1 MAGFLLSASRLCGS
15 PPAAVQYSAERSPIG
30 PGYPLMTASFT
41 VGHSPLLAASPL
53 YARLIREGIAL
64 RCLEADTS
72 IAQGIEVLL
81 LDAPLLQARPLADW
95 QACGASLVAFDAPPG
110 VLPLPG
116 AASEDEL
123 LALLGFA
130 AEQFRLRQK
139 TDQLAA
145 ALHDKDGDLQKL
157 VDVGLALSAEKDLER
172 LLSKILTE
180 GRRLS
185 NSDAA
190 SLFLVDKKGEQPQLL
205 FKLTQNSSLPT
216 RFQEQRMPLTKASIA
231 GYVALTSTEL
241 NIADAYAIPADAP
254 YRFNRSFD
262 MQVGYRTMSL
272 LAIPMLNHRHE
283 VVGVLEFINCQD
295 DAGSVIAF
303 DEVMA
308 ASLRALASQAAVA
321 IENRQL
327 LDDISQLFDGF
338 VQASVFAIEQRDPTS
353 AGHSFR
359 VADLCIALARQ
370 LPLAPMAHLRTQA
383 LGDEGLR
390 ELRYAALL
398 HDFGK
403 VGVREHVLT
412 KAKKLPE
419 PVVDNL
425 RYRVALAKESL
436 QNQTLRRMLN
446 AYRQYGALDEQLRLQ
461 WEQELAVECQRLDQ
475 YLHDILKANE
485 PSVLTEGDFQHLQE
499 IQGHVVKSHDDSLI
513 GLLSESEF
521 AALAIRRG
529 SLTQEERA
537 EIERH
542 VVHTRDFLKLIP
554 WTPALQR
561 IPEIAAAHHE
571 KLDGSGYPKG
581 LAGEQIP
588 CGSRIMTICDIY
600 DALTASDRPY
610 KPAVPVEHAL
620 DILQAEV
627 RSGLLDGDLVR
638 VFIDSRCYLN
648 PAQSAAL
655 PPPSAAPSTAP
666 AYAHHVCDYEPC
678 DKHQH

>member
-1 MAGFLLSASRLCGS
+1 
-15 PPAAVQYSAERSPIG
+15 
-30 PGYPLMTASFT
+30 MTASFT
-41 VGHSPLLAASPL
+41 VGHSPLLADASL
-53 YARLIREGIAL
+53 LDRLHHEGIAL
-64 RCLEADTS
+64 RCLEQPDDFPANS
-72 IAQGIEVLL
+72 LEVLL
-81 LDAPLLQARPLADW
+81 LDSQLLTSQPLAAW
-95 QACGASLVAFDAPPG
+95 QATGASLVAFSAPAG
-110 VLPLPG
+110 VLPLPAG
-116 AASEDEL
+116 ASEDEL
-123 LALLGFA
+123 VALLGFA
-130 AEQFRLRQK
+130 AEQFRLKQK
-139 TDQLAA
+139 TSQLAA

-190 SLFLVDKKGEQPQLL
+190 SLFLVDNKGEQAQLI
-205 FKLTQNSSLPT
+205 FKLTQNSSMPT

-241 NIADAYAIPADAP
+241 NIADAYAIPGEAP

-295 DAGSVIAF
+295 DQGQAIAF

-353 AGHSFR
+353 SGHSFR

-370 LPLAPMAHLRTQA
+370 LPAAPQSHIRRQA
-383 LGDEGLR
+383 FNDEGLR

-419 PVVDNL
+419 PVIDNL

-436 QNQTLRRMLN
+436 HNQMLKRMLH
-446 AYRQYGALDEQLRLQ
+446 AYRHHGGLADEQRLL
-461 WEQELAVECQRLDQ
+461 WESELAQECDHLDH
-475 YLHDILKANE
+475 YLRDILKANE
-485 PSVLTEGDFQHLQE
+485 PSVLTEGDFHHLQE

-513 GLLSESEF
+513 GLLSDQEF
-521 AALAIRRG
+521 CALAIRRG
-529 SLTQEERA
+529 SLTEEERA

-581 LAGEQIP
+581 LAGDAIP
-588 CGSRIMTICDIY
+588 CASRIMTICDIY

-610 KPAVPVEHAL
+610 KPAVPTEHAL
-620 DILQAEV
+620 DILQSEV
-627 RSGLLDGDLVR
+627 KSGLLDGDLVR
-638 VFIDSRCYLN
+638 VFIESRCYLN
-648 PAQSAAL
+648 PGQYQQL
-655 PPPSAAPSTAP
+655 PAPSSTLASGSGP
-666 AYAHHVCDYEPC
+666 TYAHHVCDFEPSGR
-678 DKHQH
+678 HSH

>member
-1 MAGFLLSASRLCGS
+1 
-15 PPAAVQYSAERSPIG
+15 
-30 PGYPLMTASFT
+30 MTASFT
-41 VGHSPLLAASPL
+41 VGHGPLFAETRLYTRLAH
-53 YARLIREGIAL
+53 EGVTLRAL
-64 RCLEADTS
+64 DS
-72 IAQGIEVLL
+72 AQQVPSGLEVLL
-81 LDAPLLQARPLADW
+81 LDAALLHASPLQDW
-95 QACGASLVAFDAPPG
+95 QACGASLVAFDAPSG
-110 VLPLPG
+110 VLPLPA

-123 LALLGFA
+123 VALLGFA
-130 AEQFRLRQK
+130 AEQFRLKQK
-139 TDQLAA
+139 TGQLAA
-145 ALHDKDGDLQKL
+145 ALQNKDGDLQKL
-157 VDVGLALSAEKDLER
+157 VDVGLALSAEKDLERLLSKIDLER

-205 FKLTQNSSLPT
+205 FKLTQNASMPT
-216 RFQEQRMPLTKASIA
+216 RFQEQRMPLTRASIA

-241 NIADAYAIPADAP
+241 NIADAYAIPGDAP

-283 VVGVLEFINCQD
+283 VVGVLEFINCQNAQGD
-295 DAGSVIAF
+295 VIAF
-303 DEVMA
+303 AELMA

-370 LPLAPMAHLRTQA
+370 LPMAPISHLRNQA

-412 KAKKLPE
+412 KAKKLPD

-436 QNQTLRRMLN
+436 QNQTLRRMLQ

-461 WEQELAVECQRLDQ
+461 WETELAIECERLDQ
-475 YLHDILKANE
+475 YLRDILKANE
-485 PSVLTEGDFQHLQE
+485 PSVLTEGDFHHLQE

-521 AALAIRRG
+521 CALAIRRG

-610 KPAVPVEHAL
+610 KPAVPVEQAL

-627 RSGLLDGDLVR
+627 KSGLLDGDLVK

-648 PAQSAAL
+648 PAQGAVL
-655 PPPSAAPSTAP
+655 PAPSKPPAGAP

-678 DKHQH
+678 DKHPH

>member
-1 MAGFLLSASRLCGS
+1 
-15 PPAAVQYSAERSPIG
+15 
-30 PGYPLMTASFT
+30 MTASFT
-41 VGHSPLLAASPL
+41 VGHSPLFAETSLHT
-53 YARLIREGIAL
+53 RLVGAGITL
-64 RCLEADTS
+64 RSVGRACEITPGSL
-72 IAQGIEVLL
+72 EVLL
-81 LDAPLLQARPLADW
+81 LDNSLLRADALGEW
-95 QACGASLVAFDAPPG
+95 QTCGASLVAFDAPSG
-110 VLPLPG
+110 VLPLPA
-116 AASEDEL
+116 AASESEL
-123 LALLGFA
+123 LALLDCA
-130 AEQFRLRQK
+130 AEQFRLKQK
-139 TDQLAA
+139 TDQLAT
-145 ALHDKDGDLQKL
+145 ALQNKDGDLQKL
-157 VDVGLALSAEKDLER
+157 IDVGLALSAEKDLER

-190 SLFLVDKKGEQPQLL
+190 SLFLVDNKGEQPQLL

-241 NIADAYAIPADAP
+241 NIADAYAIPNDAP

-272 LAIPMLNHRHE
+272 LAIPMLNHRRD

-295 DAGSVIAF
+295 DSGQAIAF

-370 LPLAPMAHLRTQA
+370 LPQAPISHLRNQA
-383 LGDEGLR
+383 LNDEGLR

-419 PVVDNL
+419 PVLDNL

-436 QNQTLRRMLN
+436 HNQALRRMLQ
-446 AYRQYGALDEQLRLQ
+446 AYRQYGTLDEQLHQQ
-461 WEQELAVECQRLDQ
+461 WEAELSTECERLDQ
-475 YLHDILKANE
+475 YLQDILKANE
-485 PSVLTEGDFQHLQE
+485 PSVLTEGDFHHLQE
-499 IQGHVVKSHDDSLI
+499 IQGHVVRNHDASLI

-521 AALAIRRG
+521 CALAIRRG

-581 LAGEQIP
+581 LAGGQIP
-588 CGSRIMTICDIY
+588 YASRIMTICDIY

-620 DILQAEV
+620 DILQSEV
-627 RSGLLDGDLVR
+627 KTGLLDGDLVK

-648 PAQSAAL
+648 PALGAGL
-655 PPPSAAPSTAP
+655 PPPSGLSGHAQ
-666 AYAHHVCDYEPC
+666 AYAHHVCDFAPGEPH
-678 DKHQH
+678 KH

>member
-1 MAGFLLSASRLCGS
+1 
-15 PPAAVQYSAERSPIG
+15 
-30 PGYPLMTASFT
+30 MTTSFT
-41 VGHSPLLAASPL
+41 VGHSPLFADSELH
-53 YARLIREGIAL
+53 ARLCLAGVQL
-64 RCLEADTS
+64 RCL
-72 IAQGIEVLL
+72 AQATEVQPGTLEVLL
-81 LDAPLLQARPLADW
+81 LDASLLDASALSEW
-95 QACGASLVAFDAPPG
+95 QTCGASLVAFDAPPG
-110 VLPLPG
+110 VLPLPS
-116 AASEDEL
+116 AASDTEL

-130 AEQFRLRQK
+130 AEQFRLKQK
-139 TDQLAA
+139 TEQLAA
-145 ALHDKDGDLQKL
+145 ALQDKDGDLQKL

-172 LLSKILTE
+172 LLGKILTE

-190 SLFLVDKKGEQPQLL
+190 SLFLVDNKGEQPQLL

-241 NIADAYAIPADAP
+241 NIADAYAIPPDAP

-272 LAIPMLNHRHE
+272 LAIPMLNHRRE

-295 DAGSVIAF
+295 DNGQLIAF

-308 ASLRALASQAAVA
+308 VSLRALASQAAVA

-359 VADLCIALARQ
+359 VADLCIALAQQ
-370 LPLAPMAHLRTQA
+370 LPMAPMNHLRQQA
-383 LGDEGLR
+383 LNDDGLR

-412 KAKKLPE
+412 KAKKLAD
-419 PVVDNL
+419 PVVENL

-436 QNQTLRRMLN
+436 QNQALRRMLN

-461 WEQELAVECQRLDQ
+461 WEAELAVECQRLDQ
-475 YLHDILKANE
+475 YLQDILKANE
-485 PSVLTEGDFQHLQE
+485 PSVLSEGDFHHLQE
-499 IQGHVVKSHDDSLI
+499 IQGHVVRSHDEGLI
-513 GLLSESEF
+513 GLISESEF
-521 AALAIRRG
+521 GALAIRRG

-588 CGSRIMTICDIY
+588 YPSRIMTICDIF
-600 DALTASDRPY
+600 DALTAADRPY

-620 DILQAEV
+620 DILQSEV
-627 RSGLLDGDLVR
+627 KTGMLDGDLVK

-648 PAQSAAL
+648 PVQSPTLA
-655 PPPSAAPSTAP
+655 PPPTPPSNAPV
-666 AYAHHVCDYEPC
+666 YAHNVCDFEPSE
-678 DKHQH
+678 KHQH

>member
-1 MAGFLLSASRLCGS
+1 
-15 PPAAVQYSAERSPIG
+15 
-30 PGYPLMTASFT
+30 MTASCT
-41 VGHSPLLAASPL
+41 VGHSPLFAESSL
-53 YARLIREGIAL
+53 YAHLQRKGVNLKTISQPGELGSSGA
-64 RCLEADTS
+64 
-72 IAQGIEVLL
+72 EVLL
-81 LDAPLLQARPLADW
+81 LDAELLRARPLVDW
-95 QACGASLVAFDAPPG
+95 QTGNVTLVAFEAMDGA
-110 VLPLPG
+110 LPLP
-116 AASEDEL
+116 AKASEDEL

-130 AEQFRLRQK
+130 AEQFRLKQK
-139 TDQLAA
+139 TTQLAN
-145 ALHDKDGDLQKL
+145 ALQSKDGDLQKL

-190 SLFLVDKKGEQPQLL
+190 SLFLVDKKGEQAQLI
-205 FKLTQNSSLPT
+205 FKLTQNSSMPT

-241 NIADAYAIPADAP
+241 DIADAYAIPSEAP

-272 LAIPMLNHRHE
+272 LAIPMLNHRRE
-283 VVGVLEFINCQD
+283 VVGVLEFINCQNAAGEPIPF
-295 DAGSVIAF
+295 DA
-303 DEVMA
+303 VMA
-308 ASLRALASQAAVA
+308 TSLRALASQAAVA

-353 AGHSFR
+353 SGHSFR

-370 LPLAPMAHLRTQA
+370 LPQAPQSHIRQLAFN
-383 LGDEGLR
+383 DEGLR

-419 PVVDNL
+419 SAVTNL

-436 QNQTLRRMLN
+436 QNQMLKRMLH
-446 AYRQYGALDEQLRLQ
+446 AYRQHGGLAEEQRLQ
-461 WEQELAVECQRLDQ
+461 WESELALECERLDH
-475 YLHDILKANE
+475 YLRDILKANE
-485 PSVLTEGDFQHLQE
+485 PSVLTEGDFHHLQE
-499 IQGHVVKSHDDSLI
+499 IQGQVVKNHDDSLI
-513 GLLSESEF
+513 GLLSDSEF
-521 AALAIRRG
+521 CALAIRRG

-581 LAGEQIP
+581 LTGDAIP
-588 CGSRIMTICDIY
+588 CASRIMTICDIY
-600 DALTASDRPY
+600 DALTAADRPY
-610 KPAVPVEHAL
+610 KPAVPTDHAL

-627 RSGLLDGDLVR
+627 KSGLLDGDLVR
-638 VFIDSRCYLN
+638 VFIESRCYIN
-648 PAQSAAL
+648 PGQSL
-655 PPPSAAPSTAP
+655 PLPAPSTMLTTPGAP
-666 AYAHHVCDYEPC
+666 PYAHHVCDFEPSG
-678 DKHQH
+678 KHNH

>member
-1 MAGFLLSASRLCGS
+1 
-15 PPAAVQYSAERSPIG
+15 
-30 PGYPLMTASFT
+30 MTASFT
-41 VGHSPLLAASPL
+41 VGHSPLFAESELH
-53 YARLIREGIAL
+53 ARLCHAGVQL
-64 RCLEADTS
+64 RCL
-72 IAQGIEVLL
+72 AQAAEVQPGALEVLL
-81 LDAPLLQARPLADW
+81 LDGSLLDACPLPEW
-95 QACGASLVAFDAPPG
+95 QACGASLVAFDAPSG

-116 AASEDEL
+116 TASDTEL
-123 LALLGFA
+123 LALLDFA
-130 AEQFRLRQK
+130 AEQFRLRRK
-139 TDQLAA
+139 TEQLAT
-145 ALHDKDGDLQKL
+145 ALQDKDGDLQKL

-190 SLFLVDKKGEQPQLL
+190 SLFLVDNKGEQPQLL

-241 NIADAYAIPADAP
+241 NIADAYAIPPDAP

-272 LAIPMLNHRHE
+272 LAIPMLNHRRD

-295 DAGSVIAF
+295 DSGQLIAF

-308 ASLRALASQAAVA
+308 SSLRALASQAAVA

-370 LPLAPMAHLRTQA
+370 LPMAPMSHLRQQA
-383 LGDEGLR
+383 LNDEALR

-412 KAKKLPE
+412 KAKKLAD
-419 PVVDNL
+419 PVVENL
-425 RYRVALAKESL
+425 RYRVALAKENL
-436 QNQTLRRMLN
+436 QNQVLRRMLN
-446 AYRQYGALDEQLRLQ
+446 AYRQHGALDEQLRLQ
-461 WEQELAVECQRLDQ
+461 WEAELAVECQRLDQ
-475 YLHDILKANE
+475 YLQDILKANE
-485 PSVLTEGDFQHLQE
+485 PSVLSEGDFNHLQE
-499 IQGHVVKSHDDSLI
+499 IQGHVVRSHDEGLI
-513 GLLSESEF
+513 GLISESEF

-542 VVHTRDFLKLIP
+542 VVHTRDFLRLIP

-581 LAGEQIP
+581 LVGEQIP
-588 CGSRIMTICDIY
+588 YPSRIMTICDIF
-600 DALTASDRPY
+600 DALTAADRPY

-620 DILQAEV
+620 DILQSEV
-627 RSGLLDGDLVR
+627 KTGLLDGDLVK

-648 PAQSAAL
+648 PAQTPAL
-655 PPPSAAPSTAP
+655 APPPTLPSGAP
-666 AYAHHVCDYEPC
+666 AYAHHVCDFEPSE
-678 DKHQH
+678 KHQH

>member
-1 MAGFLLSASRLCGS
+1 
-15 PPAAVQYSAERSPIG
+15 
-30 PGYPLMTASFT
+30 MTASFT
-41 VGHSPLLAASPL
+41 VGHSPLFAASTL
-53 YARLIREGIAL
+53 HTQLTRRGIRLREL
-64 RCLEADTS
+64 DTTTLPAS
-72 IAQGIEVLL
+72 GELEVLL
-81 LDAPLLQARPLADW
+81 LDDSLLRAQPLSIW
-95 QACGASLVAFDAPPG
+95 QGCGASLVAFATMDGA
-110 VLPLPG
+110 LPLPNT
-116 AASEDEL
+116 ASEDEL
-123 LALLGFA
+123 VALLGFA
-130 AEQFRLRQK
+130 AEQFHLRQK
-139 TDQLAA
+139 TGQLAA
-145 ALHDKDGDLQKL
+145 ALQEKDGDLQKL
-157 VDVGLALSAEKDLER
+157 VDVGLALSAEKDLDR

-190 SLFLVDKKGEQPQLL
+190 SLFLVDNKGEQPQLL
-205 FKLTQNSSLPT
+205 FKLTQNSSMPT

-241 NIADAYAIPADAP
+241 NIADAYAIPPDAP

-262 MQVGYRTMSL
+262 MQVGYRTLSL

-295 DAGSVIAF
+295 DNGQAIAF

-370 LPLAPMAHLRTQA
+370 LPQAPMSHLRQQA
-383 LGDEGLR
+383 LNDEGLR

-419 PVVDNL
+419 AVVENL

-436 QNQTLRRMLN
+436 HNQTLRRMLQ
-446 AYRQYGALDEQLRLQ
+446 AYRQHGVLDEPLRQQ
-461 WEQELAVECQRLDQ
+461 WETELALECERLDQ
-475 YLHDILKANE
+475 YLRDILKANE
-485 PSVLTEGDFQHLQE
+485 PSVLTEGDFNHLQE
-499 IQGHVVKSHDDSLI
+499 IQGHVVKSHDDGLI
-513 GLLSESEF
+513 GLLSEHEF
-521 AALAIRRG
+521 CALAIRRG

-554 WTPALQR
+554 WTPALHR

-581 LAGEQIP
+581 LAGDAIP
-588 CGSRIMTICDIY
+588 CASRIMTICDIY
-600 DALTASDRPY
+600 DALTAADRPY

-627 RSGLLDGDLVR
+627 KSGLLDGDLVK
-638 VFIDSRCYLN
+638 VFIDSRCYLDPGQSQLLL
-648 PAQSAAL
+648 PAT
-655 PPPSAAPSTAP
+655 PAP
-666 AYAHHVCDYEPC
+666 ATTTPYAHHVCDFEPSA
-678 DKHQH
+678 KHSH

>member
-1 MAGFLLSASRLCGS
+1 
-15 PPAAVQYSAERSPIG
+15 
-30 PGYPLMTASFT
+30 MTASFT
-41 VGHSPLLAASPL
+41 VGHSPLFADSSLH
-53 YARLIREGIAL
+53 ARLSRAGIVL
-64 RCLEADTS
+64 RGVARADEVQAS
-72 IAQGIEVLL
+72 DLEVLL
-81 LDAPLLQARPLADW
+81 LDASLLRVDDLSAW
-95 QACGASLVAFDAPPG
+95 QASGASLVAFDAPAG
-110 VLPLPG
+110 VLPLPS

-123 LALLGFA
+123 VALLGFA
-130 AEQFRLRQK
+130 AEQFRLKQK

-145 ALHDKDGDLQKL
+145 ALQNKDGDLQKL

-190 SLFLVDKKGEQPQLL
+190 SLFLVDKKGDQPQLL
-205 FKLTQNSSLPT
+205 FKLTQNSSMPT

-241 NIADAYAIPADAP
+241 NISDAYAIPSDAP

-272 LAIPMLNHRHE
+272 LAIPMLNHRRE
-283 VVGVLEFINCQD
+283 VVGVLEFINGQN
-295 DAGSVIAF
+295 AQGEVIAF
-303 DEVMA
+303 SEVMA

-370 LPLAPMAHLRTQA
+370 LPMAPLAHLRNQA
-383 LGDEGLR
+383 LGDESMR

-419 PVVDNL
+419 PVIDNL

-436 QNQTLRRMLN
+436 QNQTLRRMLQ
-446 AYRQYGALDEQLRLQ
+446 AYRQYGTLDEQLRLQ
-461 WEQELAVECQRLDQ
+461 WETELAIECERLDQ
-475 YLHDILKANE
+475 YLRDILKANE
-485 PSVLTEGDFQHLQE
+485 PSVLTEGDFHHLQE
-499 IQGHVVKSHDDSLI
+499 IQGHVVKNHDDSLI

-521 AALAIRRG
+521 CALAIRRG

-554 WTPALQR
+554 WTPALQG

-610 KPAVPVEHAL
+610 KPAVPIEHAL
-620 DILQAEV
+620 DILLSEV
-627 RSGLLDGDLVR
+627 KSGLLDGDLVK

-648 PAQSAAL
+648 PVQTPAL
-655 PPPSAAPSTAP
+655 AAPAAP
-666 AYAHHVCDYEPC
+666 QSGAPVYAHHVCDYEPC

>member
-1 MAGFLLSASRLCGS
+1 M
-15 PPAAVQYSAERSPIG
+15 
-30 PGYPLMTASFT
+30 
-41 VGHSPLLAASPL
+41 
-53 YARLIREGIAL
+53 
-64 RCLEADTS
+64 
-72 IAQGIEVLL
+72 EVLL
-81 LDAPLLQARPLADW
+81 LDSQLLAGHALTDW
-95 QACGASLVAFDAPPG
+95 QADGATLVAFEAVDGALL
-110 VLPLPG
+110 LP
-116 AASEDEL
+116 ATASEDEL

-130 AEQFRLRQK
+130 AEQYRLKQK
-139 TDQLAA
+139 TSQLAA

-190 SLFLVDKKGEQPQLL
+190 SLFLVDKKGEQAQLI
-205 FKLTQNSSLPT
+205 FKLTQNSSMPT

-241 NIADAYAIPADAP
+241 NITDAYAIPAEAP

-262 MQVGYRTMSL
+262 MQMGYRTMSL
-272 LAIPMLNHRHE
+272 LAIPMRNHRHE
-283 VVGVLEFINCQD
+283 VVGVLEFINCQSP
-295 DAGSVIAF
+295 AGEPIPF

-308 ASLRALASQAAVA
+308 VSLRALASQAAVA

-353 AGHSFR
+353 SGHSFR

-370 LPLAPMAHLRTQA
+370 LPAAPQSHTRHQA
-383 LGDEGLR
+383 FNDEGLR

-436 QNQTLRRMLN
+436 HNQTLKRMLH
-446 AYRQYGALDEQLRLQ
+446 AYRHHGGLADEQRLL
-461 WEQELAVECQRLDQ
+461 WESELTQECERLDH
-475 YLHDILKANE
+475 YLRDILKANE
-485 PSVLTEGDFQHLQE
+485 PSVLTEGDFHHLQE

-513 GLLSESEF
+513 GLLSDHEF
-521 AALAIRRG
+521 CALAIRRG
-529 SLTQEERA
+529 SLTEEERA

-581 LAGEQIP
+581 LAGEAIP
-588 CGSRIMTICDIY
+588 CASRIMTICDIY
-600 DALTASDRPY
+600 DALTAADRPY
-610 KPAVPVEHAL
+610 KPAVPTEHAL
-620 DILQAEV
+620 DILQSEV
-627 RSGLLDGDLVR
+627 KSGLLDGDLVR
-638 VFIDSRCYLN
+638 VFIESRCYLN
-648 PAQSAAL
+648 PGQYQQL
-655 PPPSAAPSTAP
+655 PAPSSTLATSNAP
-666 AYAHHVCDYEPC
+666 VYAHHVCDFEPSG
-678 DKHQH
+678 KHSH

>member
-1 MAGFLLSASRLCGS
+1 
-15 PPAAVQYSAERSPIG
+15 
-30 PGYPLMTASFT
+30 MTASFT
-41 VGHSPLLAASPL
+41 VGHSPLFADSSLHTRLGRAGVTLRSM
-53 YARLIREGIAL
+53 AR
-64 RCLEADTS
+64 ADEVQ
-72 IAQGIEVLL
+72 AGLEVLL
-81 LDAPLLQARPLADW
+81 LDASLLRADDLSAW
-95 QACGASLVAFDAPPG
+95 QASGASLVAFDAPAG
-110 VLPLPG
+110 VLPLPS

-123 LALLGFA
+123 IALLGFA
-130 AEQFRLRQK
+130 AEQFRLKQK

-145 ALHDKDGDLQKL
+145 ALQSKDGDLQKL

-190 SLFLVDKKGEQPQLL
+190 SLFLVDKKGDQAQLL
-205 FKLTQNSSLPT
+205 FKLTQNSSMPT

-241 NIADAYAIPADAP
+241 NIADAYAIPSDAP

-283 VVGVLEFINCQD
+283 VVGVLEFINCQN
-295 DAGSVIAF
+295 AQGAVIAF
-303 DEVMA
+303 DEIMA

-370 LPLAPMAHLRTQA
+370 LPMAPMPHLRNQA
-383 LGDEGLR
+383 LGDEGMR

-419 PVVDNL
+419 PVIDNL

-436 QNQTLRRMLN
+436 QNQTLRRMLQ
-446 AYRQYGALDEQLRLQ
+446 AYRQYGALEDEVRLQ
-461 WEQELAVECQRLDQ
+461 WETELAMECERLDQ
-475 YLHDILKANE
+475 YLRDILKANE
-485 PSVLTEGDFQHLQE
+485 PSVLTEGDFHHLQE

-521 AALAIRRG
+521 CALAIRRG
-529 SLTQEERA
+529 SLTQDERA

-581 LAGEQIP
+581 LAGDQIP

-627 RSGLLDGDLVR
+627 KSGLLDGDLVK

-648 PAQSAAL
+648 PTQTPAL
-655 PPPSAAPSTAP
+655 AAPMAPQAGAP
-666 AYAHHVCDYEPC
+666 AYVHHVCDYEPC

>member
-1 MAGFLLSASRLCGS
+1 
-15 PPAAVQYSAERSPIG
+15 
-30 PGYPLMTASFT
+30 MTASFT
-41 VGHSPLLAASPL
+41 VGHSPLFADSSLHQQ
-53 YARLIREGIAL
+53 L
-64 RCLEADTS
+64 RQHGVQLRAISQPDDLQ
-72 IAQGIEVLL
+72 AQPIEVLL
-81 LDAPLLQARPLADW
+81 LDGALTAQHPLDAWQAGGPTLVGFELAD
-95 QACGASLVAFDAPPG
+95 G
-110 VLPLPG
+110 VLPLP
-116 AASEDEL
+116 ASASETEM

-130 AEQFRLRQK
+130 AEQYRLRQK
-139 TDQLAA
+139 TSQLAN
-145 ALHDKDGDLQKL
+145 ALHNKDGDLQKL

-180 GRRLS
+180 GCRLS

-190 SLFLVDKKGEQPQLL
+190 SLFLVDKKNAEQPQLI
-205 FKLTQNSSLPT
+205 FKLTQNNSLPT

-241 NIADAYAIPADAP
+241 NIADAYAIPSEAP

-272 LAIPMLNHRHE
+272 LAIPMLNHRHD
-283 VVGVLEFINCQD
+283 VVGVLEFINCQNA
-295 DAGSVIAF
+295 AGEPIAF

-353 AGHSFR
+353 SGHSFR
-359 VADLCIALARQ
+359 VADLCIALAHQ
-370 LPLAPMAHLRTQA
+370 LPMAPQPNVRRQA
-383 LGDEGLR
+383 FNDEGLR

-412 KAKKLPE
+412 KSKKLPE

-436 QNQTLRRMLN
+436 QNQTLKRMLH
-446 AYRQYGALDEQLRLQ
+446 AYRHQGGLDEELRLQ
-461 WEQELAVECQRLDQ
+461 WETELALECDRLDR
-475 YLHDILKANE
+475 YLRDILKANE
-485 PSVLTEGDFQHLQE
+485 PSVLTEGDFRHLQD
-499 IQGHVVKSHDDSLI
+499 IQSEVVRSHDDSLI
-513 GLLSESEF
+513 GLLSDSEF
-521 AALAIRRG
+521 CALAIRRG

-561 IPEIAAAHHE
+561 VPEIAAAHHE

-581 LAGEQIP
+581 LAGDAIP
-588 CGSRIMTICDIY
+588 CASRIMTICDIY

-627 RSGLLDGDLVR
+627 KSGLLDGELVK

-648 PAQSAAL
+648 PGQSQLLPA
-655 PPPSAAPSTAP
+655 PPPSP
-666 AYAHHVCDYEPC
+666 ADAGAGYAHHVCDFEPSC
-678 DKHQH
+678 KHPH

>member
-1 MAGFLLSASRLCGS
+1 
-15 PPAAVQYSAERSPIG
+15 
-30 PGYPLMTASFT
+30 MTASFT
-41 VGHSPLLAASPL
+41 VGHSPLFAESELH
-53 YARLIREGIAL
+53 ARLSRAGVAL
-64 RCLEADTS
+64 RRVAQADEVQPGS
-72 IAQGIEVLL
+72 LEVLL
-81 LDAPLLQARPLADW
+81 LDGELLQATPLPAW
-95 QACGASLVAFDAPPG
+95 QACGASLVSFEALAG
-110 VLPLPG
+110 ALPLPA
-116 AASEDEL
+116 AASEAEL

-130 AEQFRLRQK
+130 ADQFHLKQK
-139 TDQLAA
+139 TEQLAA
-145 ALHDKDGDLQKL
+145 ALQSKDGDLQKL

-172 LLSKILTE
+172 LLGKILTE

-205 FKLTQNSSLPT
+205 FKLTQNSSMPT

-241 NIADAYAIPADAP
+241 NIADAYAIAADAP

-272 LAIPMLNHRHE
+272 LAIPMLNHRRE

-295 DAGSVIAF
+295 ASGQAIAF

-327 LDDISQLFDGF
+327 LDDISHLFDGF

-370 LPLAPMAHLRTQA
+370 LPLAPMSHLRNQA

-403 VGVREHVLT
+403 VGVREHVLI
-412 KAKKLPE
+412 KAKKLAD
-419 PVVDNL
+419 PVIENL

-436 QNQTLRRMLN
+436 HNQTLRRMLQ
-446 AYRQYGALDEQLRLQ
+446 AYQQYGTLDEQLRLQ
-461 WEQELAVECQRLDQ
+461 WEHELAIECERLDQ
-475 YLHDILKANE
+475 YLRDILKANE
-485 PSVLTEGDFQHLQE
+485 PSVLSEGDFQHLQE
-499 IQGHVVKSHDDSLI
+499 IQGHVVKSHDEGLI

-521 AALAIRRG
+521 GALAIRRG

-542 VVHTRDFLKLIP
+542 VVHTRDFLRLIP
-554 WTPALQR
+554 WTPALQG

-600 DALTASDRPY
+600 DALTAADRPY
-610 KPAVPVEHAL
+610 KPAVPVERAL
-620 DILQAEV
+620 DILQSEV
-627 RSGLLDGDLVR
+627 QSGLLDGDLVK

-648 PAQSAAL
+648 PAQGVAL
-655 PPPSAAPSTAP
+655 PPPKTTPASGP
-666 AYAHHVCDYEPC
+666 AYARHVCDFDPH

>member
-1 MAGFLLSASRLCGS
+1 
-15 PPAAVQYSAERSPIG
+15 
-30 PGYPLMTASFT
+30 MTTCFT
-41 VGHSPLLAASPL
+41 MGHSPRFADTEL
-53 YARLIREGIAL
+53 YARLTEAGVVLQAL
-64 RCLEADTS
+64 AEIDELAPDS
-72 IAQGIEVLL
+72 LEVLL
-81 LDAPLLQARPLADW
+81 LDDHLLGTAPLTEW
-95 QACGASLVAFDAPPG
+95 QCCGASLVAFEAQAG
-110 VLPLPG
+110 VLPLPAG
-116 AASEDEL
+116 ASDTEL
-123 LALLGFA
+123 IALLGFA
-130 AEQFRLRQK
+130 AEQFRLKQK
-139 TDQLAA
+139 TEQLAA
-145 ALHDKDGDLQKL
+145 ALNSKDGDLQKL

-205 FKLTQNSSLPT
+205 FKLTQNSSTPT

-241 NIADAYAIPADAP
+241 NIADAYAIASDAP

-272 LAIPMLNHRHE
+272 LAIPMLNHRRE

-295 DAGSVIAF
+295 DRGQAIAF

-370 LPLAPMAHLRTQA
+370 LPLAPMPHLRNQA
-383 LGDEGLR
+383 LADEGLR

-412 KAKKLPE
+412 KAKKLPDT
-419 PVVDNL
+419 VLDNL

-436 QNQTLRRMLN
+436 HSQTLRRMLQ
-446 AYRQYGALDEQLRLQ
+446 AYRQYGTLDDQLRLQ
-461 WEQELAVECQRLDQ
+461 WETELAVECDRLDQ
-475 YLHDILKANE
+475 YLRDILMANE

-513 GLLSESEF
+513 GLLSENEF
-521 AALAIRRG
+521 CALAIRRG
-529 SLTQEERA
+529 SLTQDERA

-581 LAGEQIP
+581 LVGEQIP
-588 CGSRIMTICDIY
+588 CGARIMTICDIY
-600 DALTASDRPY
+600 DALTAADRPY
-610 KPAVPVEHAL
+610 KPAVPTEQAL
-620 DILQAEV
+620 DILRAEV
-627 RSGLLDGDLVR
+627 KSGLLDGDLVK

-648 PAQSAAL
+648 PGQGAPLTTSSMS
-655 PPPSAAPSTAP
+655 PSNAPT
-666 AYAHHVCDYEPC
+666 YAHHVCDYEPC
-678 DKHQH
+678 DKHQP

>member
-1 MAGFLLSASRLCGS
+1 
-15 PPAAVQYSAERSPIG
+15 
-30 PGYPLMTASFT
+30 MTASFT
-41 VGHSPLLAASPL
+41 VGHSPLLADSSL
-53 YARLIREGIAL
+53 LGRLADEGIAL
-64 RCLEADTS
+64 QCVEHPDDFTL
-72 IAQGIEVLL
+72 EVLL
-81 LDAPLLQARPLADW
+81 LDSLLLDSQPLTAWLAT
-95 QACGASLVAFDAPPG
+95 GSSLVAFDAPAG
-110 VLPLPG
+110 VLPLPA

-123 LALLGFA
+123 VALLGFA
-130 AEQFRLRQK
+130 AEQFRLKQK
-139 TDQLAA
+139 TDQLSA
-145 ALHDKDGDLQKL
+145 ALHSKDGDLQKL

-190 SLFLVDKKGEQPQLL
+190 SLFLVDKKGEQAQLI
-205 FKLTQNSSLPT
+205 FKLTQNSSMPT

-241 NIADAYAIPADAP
+241 NIADAYAIPSESP

-283 VVGVLEFINCQD
+283 VVGVLEFINCQNP
-295 DAGSVIAF
+295 AGEPIPF

-308 ASLRALASQAAVA
+308 VSLRALASQAAVA

-353 AGHSFR
+353 SGHSFR

-370 LPLAPMAHLRTQA
+370 LPAAPQSHIRGQA
-383 LGDEGLR
+383 FNDEGLR

-436 QNQTLRRMLN
+436 HNQTLKRMLH
-446 AYRQYGALDEQLRLQ
+446 AYRHHGGLADEQRLL
-461 WEQELAVECQRLDQ
+461 WESELAQECDRLDH
-475 YLHDILKANE
+475 YLRDILKANE
-485 PSVLTEGDFQHLQE
+485 PSVLTEGDFHHLQE

-513 GLLSESEF
+513 GLLSDREF
-521 AALAIRRG
+521 CALAIRRG
-529 SLTQEERA
+529 SLTEEERA

-554 WTPALQR
+554 WTPALQG

-581 LAGEQIP
+581 LSGDAIP
-588 CGSRIMTICDIY
+588 CASRIMTICDIY

-610 KPAVPVEHAL
+610 KPAVPTEHAL
-620 DILQAEV
+620 DILQSEV
-627 RSGLLDGDLVR
+627 KSGLLDGDLVR
-638 VFIDSRCYLN
+638 VFIESRCYLN
-648 PAQSAAL
+648 PGQYQQL
-655 PPPSAAPSTAP
+655 PAPSSTLASSDGP
-666 AYAHHVCDYEPC
+666 VYAHHVCDFEPSG
-678 DKHQH
+678 KHSH